1 MGFNNWRIDERRFLN
16 SVEVKKLRRAT
27 RRAKDQALGR
37 GNAVAVRDW
46 FMVELALATGLRVS
60 EMAGLVCGDVL
71 VGHNGYRHVAV
82 RNGKGGKPRLVRVS
96 TGFAAVW
103 QEFIKWKQARGES
116 TDQDARVF
124 PSTRTGVAL
133 TTRALQKAFKRCLA
147 RAELD
152 NYGIHATRHT
162 YGAHL
167 YRASGNNLRLVQQQ
181 LGHSSCKVTEVY
193 ANLFEADTEKS
204 VEKLYRA

>member
-1 MGFNNWRIDERRFLN
+1 MGFDNWRIDERRFLN

-96 TGFAAVW
+96 TGFAEAW
-103 QEFIKWKQARGES
+103 QEFSKWKHSRGES
-116 TDQDARVF
+116 TGEDAHFARQT
-124 PSTRTGVAL
+124 PSCSCT
-133 TTRALQKAFKRCLA
+133 
-147 RAELD
+147 
-152 NYGIHATRHT
+152 
-162 YGAHL
+162 
-167 YRASGNNLRLVQQQ
+167 
-181 LGHSSCKVTEVY
+181 SS
-193 ANLFEADTEKS
+193 D
-204 VEKLYRA
+204 